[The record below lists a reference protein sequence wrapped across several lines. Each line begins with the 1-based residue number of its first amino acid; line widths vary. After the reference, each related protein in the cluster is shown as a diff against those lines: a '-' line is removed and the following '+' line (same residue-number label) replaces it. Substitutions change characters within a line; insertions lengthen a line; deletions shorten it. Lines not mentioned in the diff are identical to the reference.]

1 MIRTAP
7 KNSRRSYKK
16 KVYSGTMICFVPH
29 HVNNSSHLIC
39 WDFLTITEY
48 WPLPMFSG
56 IWYNARSRSWI
67 ILSCSLSSYLGYY
80 FTCGVI
86 IGLFLCAS
94 LNVHLLNFMC
104 KFFALSA
111 SLTGFFCTSWQLV
124 LLLTNLNN
132 LMPSAIFGSS
142 QLTSFSRSHINL
154 LNCTDPQELLW
165 WFLSAA
171 RTMHFLLP

>member
-1 MIRTAP
+1 
-7 KNSRRSYKK
+7 
-16 KVYSGTMICFVPH
+16 MICFVPH

-142 QLTSFSRSHINL
+142 QLTSFLQVTHKSAELHRSPGAPLVISLRCKNHAFSPAL
-154 LNCTDPQELLW
+154 VPDFKP
-165 WFLSAA
+165 
-171 RTMHFLLP
+171 M